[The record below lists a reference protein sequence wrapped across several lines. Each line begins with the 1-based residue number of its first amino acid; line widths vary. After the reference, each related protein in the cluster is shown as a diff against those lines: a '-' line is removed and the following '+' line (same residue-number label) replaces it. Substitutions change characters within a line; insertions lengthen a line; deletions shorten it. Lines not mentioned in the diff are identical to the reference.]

1 MSIIAYGITTVWT
14 DCRQLACHP
23 RCLTRIAGCS
33 LSVRFVAERV
43 GLVLT
48 CCRHYFVSF
57 AAEGLAGNCTAFAL
71 EILAGNCIAFAAENL
86 AGNCIAFATEH
97 LTGSYIAFATEHLAG
112 NCIAFALDLRPA
124 GLAAAWRCC

>member
-1 MSIIAYGITTVWT
+1 VSIIAYGITTVWT

-23 RCLTRIAGCS
+23 RRLTRIVGCS

-71 EILAGNCIAFAAENL
+71 EILAGNCIAFATENL
-86 AGNCIAFATEH
+86 TGYCFAFALENLSGNCIAFAPE
-97 LTGSYIAFATEHLAG
+97 
-112 NCIAFALDLRPA
+112 LRPA